1 MSASTA
7 TTNGRVVDDLAPLG
21 LTAEGADRKHARR
34 LNTRLVAGVACVL
47 AAFIG
52 FLLFSASS
60 TPRTRGVVVA
70 TQDLPAG
77 ARLRHADLAV
87 AQAQLGDAQARASV
101 AADALDGLE
110 GQELLAPV
118 SAQQI
123 LARGQL
129 STGRRPALQ
138 PGFVRMTVP
147 VRPDTAVGGALRAG
161 DLVTVLG
168 TTDKG
173 KPTAQTRPVV
183 ERVLVDQVGQ
193 SDSLASSSLGGANDA
208 NAAPTTLRPG
218 RPIAWATLIVPE
230 DRATSLSLARWNGDL
245 ELVQLPAGDAAPS
258 AR

>member
-1 MSASTA
+1 MSASTG

-60 TPRTRGVVVA
+60 TP
-70 TQDLPAG
+70 
-77 ARLRHADLAV
+77 
-87 AQAQLGDAQARASV
+87 

-193 SDSLASSSLGGANDA
+193 SDSLASASLGGANDA

-245 ELVQLPAGDAAPS
+245 ELVQLPAGDAPRS
-258 AR
+258 AW